1 MGCTAVS
8 GLHAPFA
15 TMPAQSIAP
24 DTTSP
29 TTGVRQAVPL
39 RTAKQRRLSAMSR
52 ALAACFGAY
61 GLTLAFTAALGL
73 GLQHAAGWTRAEAT
87 MTATLPAFVI
97 YLLAALRAFTTHSAR
112 RAWAELCFGT
122 AVLAALAE
130 HWR

>member
-1 MGCTAVS
+1 
-8 GLHAPFA
+8 
-15 TMPAQSIAP
+15 MPAQSIAP
-24 DTTSP
+24 DTSSP
-29 TTGVRQAVPL
+29 TTGVRQAVTL

-87 MTATLPAFVI
+87 MTATL
-97 YLLAALRAFTTHSAR
+97 RAFATHSAR

-130 HWR
+130 YWR